1 MVETSRQITPNQKE
15 RIEEIEG
22 VAKTG
27 KITTADRDKLIKK
40 LSRKPSVFLVYLVLR
55 KYFSAEN
62 TMSRQDIED
71 KMSKTTAF
79 QLIR

>member
-1 MVETSRQITPNQKE
+1 MVETSWQITTNRKE

-40 LSRKPSVFLVYLVLR
+40 LSRKLSVFLVYLVP
-55 KYFSAEN
+55 
-62 TMSRQDIED
+62 
-71 KMSKTTAF
+71 
-79 QLIR
+79 